1 MAMTNHDRVGKGM
14 ELLRDGL
21 RPYIE
26 RQYQARYGENWITE
40 AAQLLRRE
48 RAWTG
53 EDGQPH
59 LDVQALLGLMWF
71 SWQEIFRTTLGHTER
86 SMVSELREALNRW
99 AHQETFSTDDAD
111 RTLDSI
117 TRLLR
122 SIVAPQAREAE
133 KLRQD
138 LLRLRFE
145 EQARNE
151 TRKIAATAIEGRPAE
166 GLKPWRS

>member
-86 SMVSELREALNRW
+86 SMVSELREARNRW

-122 SIVAPQAREAE
+122 SIVAPQARARPRSCD
-133 KLRQD
+133 KICCASVSRSRRGMRRGRS
-138 LLRLRFE
+138 RLRPLR
-145 EQARNE
+145 A
-151 TRKIAATAIEGRPAE
+151 GRP
-166 GLKPWRS
+166 RD